1 MDSSTWSAIISGIA
15 LVAAVLSPIFTTKN
29 NNHYQTKN
37 NRIKYFDEHRAE
49 VIENYIRYTGSVT
62 KFSSLTDD
70 FRSYGKYSKEIYLY
84 LHEDLWHYIDEID
97 TFIINH
103 KYDDATY
110 SLAEFCK
117 ELNEYHPRFVKN
129 KSNKNNK

>member
-1 MDSSTWSAIISGIA
+1 M
-15 LVAAVLSPIFTTKN
+15 LRFQ
-29 NNHYQTKN
+29 Y
-37 NRIKYFDEHRAE
+37 
-49 VIENYIRYTGSVT
+49 SVT